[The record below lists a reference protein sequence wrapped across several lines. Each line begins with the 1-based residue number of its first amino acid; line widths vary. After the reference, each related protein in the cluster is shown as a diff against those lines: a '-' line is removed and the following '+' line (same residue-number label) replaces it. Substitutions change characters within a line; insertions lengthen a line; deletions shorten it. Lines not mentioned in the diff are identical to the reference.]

1 MLNRFTCPSCGKVIK
16 ARAEWA
22 GRSAKC
28 PFCQQPFT
36 VPAPAVGP
44 GGAQGSARMS
54 RQLAGL
60 VAEEQA
66 AGVEDHE
73 AERLALLLAQ
83 GACREYQ
90 MAIDLIA
97 RRKMPARQW
106 RRILG
111 SAGAQELLRE
121 KVEQAA
127 ALESTDPTGPPAP
140 ADPADADDIPIALL
154 VASEPAAAADHA
166 WTILARL
173 LYFLS
178 HGPCDGCKTDI
189 SGMSCMYLSID
200 RLIDRRAI
208 APDRLLAWRESV
220 RQHVGI

>member
-36 VPAPAVGP
+36 VPAPPTGP
-44 GGAQGSARMS
+44 AGSQGSARMS
-54 RQLAGL
+54 RQLADL

-83 GACREYQ
+83 GTCREYHMVQ
-90 MAIDLIA
+90 ELLAG
-97 RRKMPARQW
+97 RKMPARQW
-106 RRILG
+106 RRVLT

-127 ALESTDPTGPPAP
+127 ARTPDQDPP
-140 ADPADADDIPIALL
+140 DDVPIALL
-154 VASEPAAAADHA
+154 VASDPAAAAELA
-166 WTILARL
+166 WTILARY

-178 HGPCDGCKTDI
+178 HGICDGCKNDV
-189 SGMSCMYLSID
+189 SGMSCIYQSLD
-200 RLIDRRAI
+200 RLAEARSV
-208 APDRLLAWRESV
+208 APDRLQGWRESV